1 MRSHGRFG
9 RDGDHLVARL
19 ALAPA
24 QAALGVH
31 VRYDT
36 LEGPEDLVVPTGTQS
51 GRVFRLKGRGV
62 PRLQGR
68 GRGDL
73 LVEAVVETPA
83 ELSAE
88 EEELWRQLAA
98 LGGDEVEPPSS
109 GLLGRI
115 RSAFS

>member
-1 MRSHGRFG
+1 
-9 RDGDHLVARL
+9 VARL
-19 ALAPA
+19 AITPT

-31 VRYDT
+31 ISYET
-36 LEGPEDLVVPTGTQS
+36 LEGPEDLVVPAGTQS

-62 PRLQGR
+62 PRLKGR

-73 LVEAVVETPA
+73 LVEAVVETPT
-83 ELSAE
+83 ELSSE
-88 EEELWRQLAA
+88 EEELWRRLAE
-98 LGGDEVEPPSS
+98 LRGDEVAPAAG